1 MGGKVD
7 AEEPAKLSFK
17 QVESQNIE
25 FLEQIAG
32 CYNFEADGQDA
43 YICVLFDL
51 LLYKYPLLAKG
62 VFELLVRLFTRKRT
76 LLETLLQ
83 IQMLENPRSIQV
95 LGKVKTYHA
104 ELRRLIEDADQWLNK
119 SNSQSKKAK
128 RRVTQIFS
136 FYAQI
141 CRADAAEDDQSAPTR
156 GLDDFEAPGLPT
168 EEPDAEQAAAQSA
181 APRKSVAAHAQQSKV
196 NQRDF
201 ILFEEVNQRQNKENQ
216 RLLGSFGIENLAMF
230 FIKYR
235 VDRNSV
241 NDPVYQQLI
250 HQCYHFLVMYVRDN
264 LQNQIKVHDNLEI
277 FLRDID
283 KNPLICLLLYELFK
297 DNKRF
302 LTLNVSKILR
312 QIILSAEEASLQSSK
327 KALYLK
333 LLEVF
338 CKFEDK
344 LVRPNQQEIVI
355 NFTRDISK
363 NNLIYLFSNE
373 GLPHLIK
380 LVQDCLPAR
389 YREEIENENKN
400 DGKGNGTGT
409 GGPKKPGEPPC
420 AVSIEVFNVVVCLN
434 LMSTC
439 CEGKSDLAEIKC
451 QTEIIDVH
459 TALSLYRN
467 AGRLWP
473 FKCSLLKY
481 ISHCYLDSGNPK
493 LFS

>member
-1 MGGKVD
+1 
-7 AEEPAKLSFK
+7 
-17 QVESQNIE
+17 
-25 FLEQIAG
+25 
-32 CYNFEADGQDA
+32 
-43 YICVLFDL
+43 
-51 LLYKYPLLAKG
+51 
-62 VFELLVRLFTRKRT
+62 
-76 LLETLLQ
+76 
-83 IQMLENPRSIQV
+83 MLENPRSIQV
-95 LGKVKTYHA
+95 LGKVKSYHA

-128 RRVTQIFS
+128 RRVTEIFS

-141 CRADAAEDDQSAPTR
+141 CRAEPAEDEKTDGHAR
-156 GLDDFEAPGLPT
+156 ELGDFVAPGLPT
-168 EEPDAEQAAAQSA
+168 EEPDGELAAAQGEAPRRSVSA
-181 APRKSVAAHAQQSKV
+181 AHVVQSKV

-216 RLLGSFGIENLAMF
+216 RLLGSFGIENLAMH

-363 NNLIYLFSNE
+363 NNLIYLFSTE

-389 YREEIENENKN
+389 FRAELGGAADAG
-400 DGKGNGTGT
+400 DG
-409 GGPKKPGEPPC
+409 
-420 AVSIEVFNVVVCLN
+420 
-434 LMSTC
+434 
-439 CEGKSDLAEIKC
+439 
-451 QTEIIDVH
+451 
-459 TALSLYRN
+459 
-467 AGRLWP
+467 
-473 FKCSLLKY
+473 
-481 ISHCYLDSGNPK
+481 
-493 LFS
+493 